1 MYVGFE
7 FCSRKGFRAVVSQAK
22 IHDSHVRLKTD
33 SDIYILIIHFISH
46 AHFILDL
53 FDHSMY
59 NFIS

>member
-1 MYVGFE
+1 MVQGFE

-33 SDIYILIIHFISH
+33 SDIYIIISHFISH
-46 AHFILDL
+46 VGFILDL
-53 FDHSMY
+53 FDNSMY